1 MSLPR
6 DIYLCKAVTIKAYVD
21 LLARIAR
28 ATRQSVACSRIGLMS
43 LMNVSSCQFEQYSY
57 EDLQVQ
63 RCCILYLILV
73 IANNEAITIEEP
85 TIEEPTIEEPTIEEP
100 TIEEPTIEEPTIEDL
115 GMPYLLVSQITI

>member
-73 IANNEAITIEEP
+73 IASN
-85 TIEEPTIEEPTIEEP
+85 
-100 TIEEPTIEEPTIEDL
+100 EEPTIEEPTIEDL